1 MVSIAGPVVK
11 MFSVGHGFY
20 NSAPPLEELADLDMK
35 REPGRQNIRK
45 KTLTGRLVKFF
56 HVIADGTEIRSLPS
70 LRTQL

>member
-35 REPGRQNIRK
+35 
-45 KTLTGRLVKFF
+45 
-56 HVIADGTEIRSLPS
+56 
-70 LRTQL
+70 